1 LSTRPAVAPEPVA
14 DLPGREPAE
23 RAADETPAD
32 APSPASTAGAPPP
45 LVEPDEPVTP
55 AGLPRRTPH
64 PTATRESTLAAAP
77 PPRPP
82 DAVFELVARYEA
94 GRRRA
99 GTRPTDA
106 PEDAE

>member
-1 LSTRPAVAPEPVA
+1 VADAPVA
-14 DLPGREPAE
+14 DAPV
-23 RAADETPAD
+23 AD
-32 APSPASTAGAPPP
+32 ASVEQTSLEQTSVPGAPPP
-45 LVEPDEPVTP
+45 ADDGVTTP

-64 PTATRESTLAAAP
+64 ATGEHEWTLADAP

-99 GTRPTDA
+99 GTHPVEGKEEPHEPDGA
-106 PEDAE
+106 